1 MATER
6 LARAL
11 SQLDEQIAEALK
23 NLDKT
28 DTLEADLWGE
38 EESFDRLPESIAELK
53 KRREMLAKLHE
64 TTESMD
70 ATRKENGSTGPAQ
83 LPKLTQTAAYFL
95 IKKAATRELYADGH
109 H

>member
-1 MATER
+1 MPSIQDMDYRTSGS
-6 LARAL
+6 AL

-53 KRREMLAKLHE
+53 KRREMLAKL
-64 TTESMD
+64 TLRRPKAWTQ
-70 ATRKENGSTGPAQ
+70 RGKENGSTGHPASQ
-83 LPKLTQTAAYFL
+83 NGPRQPHTS
-95 IKKAATRELYADGH
+95 
-109 H
+109 